1 MMHVCRIIKNSL
13 HPSQIVP
20 FAKLHHS
27 KNGKQKSS
35 IQHKRDDTSSN
46 PPAIL
51 TSQKKLKT
59 GHSLILIIPNSIF
72 FPGFSLISKRERSH
86 IPPAP
91 PHPRVSTSENPCA
104 SGPRLDSRWTGC
116 GVMRKSKPH
125 FRSWPRQHEHA
136 GENMGKVGTGFWHG
150 RSIRAGTMW
159 LVATYSLWM
168 AISRNGGA

>member
-1 MMHVCRIIKNSL
+1 MMHLCRIIKNSL

-20 FAKLHHS
+20 FAKLHHTEKS
-27 KNGKQKSS
+27 KQKSS
-35 IQHKRDDTSSN
+35 IQQKTS
-46 PPAIL
+46 
-51 TSQKKLKT
+51 LKSLET
-59 GHSLILIIPNSIF
+59 GDSLILIIPNSSR

-91 PHPRVSTSENPCA
+91 PHPSVSTSENPCA

-136 GENMGKVGTGFWHG
+136 GEKMGKVGTGFWHG

-159 LVATYSLWM
+159 LVATAYSLWM